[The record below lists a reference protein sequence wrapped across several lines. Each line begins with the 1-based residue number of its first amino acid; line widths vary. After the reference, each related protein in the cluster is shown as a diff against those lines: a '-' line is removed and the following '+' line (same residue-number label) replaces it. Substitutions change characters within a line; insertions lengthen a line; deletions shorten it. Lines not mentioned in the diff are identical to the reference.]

1 MALLPQLWYNQIRLG
16 ASGFC
21 LGPQKLW
28 EATEAKLKLGLLALC
43 LALLMA
49 GCAAPASAAPGPAAS
64 PARDTADMPGEES
77 SFSVHFIDVGQADA
91 ALVECDG
98 HFMLVD
104 GGNRG
109 DSDVIYTVLKKAGAD
124 KLDMVVASHAHEDH
138 IGGLPGAFSYA
149 TAELS
154 LCPVTDYDSGIFE
167 TFKEY
172 AEDKGGGLTVPEAG
186 DMYDLG
192 SAEVEILGLNAGE
205 DTNNTSIVL
214 MIRYGETSFLFTG
227 DAEREA
233 EQALL
238 DSGAELKADVLK
250 VGHHG
255 SDTSTSYPFLREV
268 MPEYAV
274 ISVGEGNS
282 YEHPEEGPL
291 SRLRDADCKILR
303 SDLNGDIIISSDG
316 KELSVTT
323 DKTATEEQLL
333 TPGGKT
339 QSIAKPAAA
348 ESPRP
353 SPEETEQSQTQ
364 ETMVWI
370 PKSGSKYHS
379 DPDCSNMKDPSQVS
393 LSQAESLGYTPCK
406 KCW

>member
-1 MALLPQLWYNQIRLG
+1 M
-16 ASGFC
+16 
-21 LGPQKLW
+21 KK
-28 EATEAKLKLGLLALC
+28 AKLKLGLLALC

-149 TAELS
+149 TAELT
-154 LCPVTDYDSGIFE
+154 LCPVTDYDSDIFR

-172 AEDKGGGLTVPEAG
+172 AEEKGGGLTVPEAG

-291 SRLRDADCKILR
+291 SRLRDAGCKILR

-316 KELSVTT
+316 KKLSITT

-379 DPDCSNMKDPSQVS
+379 DPECSNMKDPSQVS

>member
-1 MALLPQLWYNQIRLG
+1 M
-16 ASGFC
+16 
-21 LGPQKLW
+21 KK
-28 EATEAKLKLGLLALC
+28 AKLKLGLLALC

-149 TAELS
+149 TAELT
-154 LCPVTDYDSGIFE
+154 LCPVTDYDSDIFR

-172 AEDKGGGLTVPEAG
+172 AEEKGGGLTVPEAG

-227 DAEREA
+227 DAERDA

-393 LSQAESLGYTPCK
+393 LSQAESLGYTSCK

>member
-1 MALLPQLWYNQIRLG
+1 MRKRKIKVSLV
-16 ASGFC
+16 
-21 LGPQKLW
+21 
-28 EATEAKLKLGLLALC
+28 ALC
-43 LALLMA
+43 LALLLIA
-49 GCAAPASAAPGPAAS
+49 GCGAAPAAAAS
-64 PARDTADMPGEES
+64 PAPSASPAQTAPSPESENLPDGS

-98 HFMLVD
+98 HYMLID

-124 KLDMVVASHAHEDH
+124 KLDMVVATHAHEDH

-149 TAELS
+149 TAELT
-154 LCPVTDYDSGIFE
+154 LCPVTEYDSGVFE

-172 AEDKGGGLTVPEAG
+172 AEEKGGGLTVPEVG
-186 DMYDLG
+186 DEYDLG

-205 DTNNTSIVL
+205 DTNNSSIVL

-233 EQALL
+233 EQAVL

-282 YEHPEEGPL
+282 YEHPEENTL
-291 SRLRDADCKILR
+291 SRLRDAEAEILR
-303 SDLNGDIIISSDG
+303 TDLNGDIIISSDG
-316 KELSVTT
+316 KELTVTT
-323 DKTATEEQLL
+323 DKSATEEQLL
-333 TPGGKT
+333 TPGGKSW
-339 QSIAKPAAA
+339 SIAKPAAD
-348 ESPRP
+348 ENQEPD
-353 SPEETEQSQTQ
+353 PEETDSPQSQ

-379 DPDCSNMKDPSQVS
+379 DPECSNMKDPAQVS
-393 LSQAESLGYTPCK
+393 LSQAESMGYTPCK

>member
-1 MALLPQLWYNQIRLG
+1 M
-16 ASGFC
+16 
-21 LGPQKLW
+21 KK
-28 EATEAKLKLGLLALC
+28 AKLKLGLLALC

-149 TAELS
+149 TAELT
-154 LCPVTDYDSGIFE
+154 LCPVTDYDSDIFR

-172 AEDKGGGLTVPEAG
+172 AEEKGGGLTVPEAG

-291 SRLRDADCKILR
+291 SRLRDAGCKILR
-303 SDLNGDIIISSDG
+303 TDLNGDIIISSDG

>member
-1 MALLPQLWYNQIRLG
+1 M
-16 ASGFC
+16 
-21 LGPQKLW
+21 
-28 EATEAKLKLGLLALC
+28 
-43 LALLMA
+43 
-49 GCAAPASAAPGPAAS
+49 
-64 PARDTADMPGEES
+64 
-77 SFSVHFIDVGQADA
+77 
-91 ALVECDG
+91 
-98 HFMLVD
+98 
-104 GGNRG
+104 
-109 DSDVIYTVLKKAGAD
+109 
-124 KLDMVVASHAHEDH
+124 
-138 IGGLPGAFSYA
+138 
-149 TAELS
+149 
-154 LCPVTDYDSGIFE
+154 
-167 TFKEY
+167 
-172 AEDKGGGLTVPEAG
+172 
-186 DMYDLG
+186 
-192 SAEVEILGLNAGE
+192 
-205 DTNNTSIVL
+205 
-214 MIRYGETSFLFTG
+214 
-227 DAEREA
+227 
-233 EQALL
+233 
-238 DSGAELKADVLK
+238 
-250 VGHHG
+250 GHHG

-303 SDLNGDIIISSDG
+303 TDLNGDIIISSDG

>member
-1 MALLPQLWYNQIRLG
+1 MRNTKLRRCLAL
-16 ASGFC
+16 
-21 LGPQKLW
+21 
-28 EATEAKLKLGLLALC
+28 LC
-43 LALLMA
+43 LALLLMA
-49 GCAAPASAAPGPAAS
+49 GCGTAPASAAPGQAAS
-64 PARDTADMPGEES
+64 PARDTADMPEEGS

-186 DMYDLG
+186 DKYALG

-291 SRLRDADCKILR
+291 SRLRDAGCKILR

-316 KELSVTT
+316 KKLSVTT

-379 DPDCSNMKDPSQVS
+379 DPECSNMKDPSQVS

>member
-1 MALLPQLWYNQIRLG
+1 MKTGKFKA
-16 ASGFC
+16 
-21 LGPQKLW
+21 
-28 EATEAKLKLGLLALC
+28 GLIALC
-43 LALLMA
+43 LALMFA
-49 GCAAPASAAPGPAAS
+49 VGCGAPASAAPDPAAS
-64 PARDTADMPGEES
+64 PTRTLQTAVPETADMPENGS
-77 SFSVHFIDVGQADA
+77 SFSVRFIDVGQADA

-98 HFMLVD
+98 HYMLID

-124 KLDMVVASHAHEDH
+124 KLDMVVATHAHEDH
-138 IGGLPGAFSYA
+138 IGGLSGAFSYA
-149 TAELS
+149 TAELT

-172 AEDKGGGLTVPEAG
+172 AEEKGGGLTVPQAG
-186 DMYDLG
+186 VKYALG

-205 DTNNTSIVL
+205 DTNNSSIVL

-238 DSGAELKADVLK
+238 DAGAMLKADVLK

-255 SDTSTSYPFLREV
+255 SDTSTTYPFLREV

-282 YEHPEEGPL
+282 YEHPEEGSL
-291 SRLRDADCKILR
+291 SRLRDADCRILR
-303 SDLNGDIIISSDG
+303 TDLNGDIVISSDG
-316 KELSVTT
+316 DELSVTT

-333 TPGGKT
+333 TPGGKSR
-339 QSIAKPAAA
+339 SIAKSGAA
-348 ESPRP
+348 ESGAPAP
-353 SPEETEQSQTQ
+353 AETEAPQSQ

-370 PKSGSKYHS
+370 PKTGSKYHS
-379 DPDCSNMKDPSQVS
+379 DPDCSNMKNPTQVS
-393 LSQAESLGYTPCK
+393 LSQAESQGYTPCK

>member
-1 MALLPQLWYNQIRLG
+1 MRNTKLRRCLAL
-16 ASGFC
+16 
-21 LGPQKLW
+21 
-28 EATEAKLKLGLLALC
+28 LC
-43 LALLMA
+43 LALLLMA
-49 GCAAPASAAPGPAAS
+49 GCGMAPASADPGPAAS

-98 HFMLVD
+98 HFMLID

-138 IGGLPGAFSYA
+138 IGGLPGAFNYA
-149 TAELS
+149 TAELT
-154 LCPVTDYDSGIFE
+154 LCPVTDYDSGVFE

-186 DMYDLG
+186 DKYALG

-227 DAEREA
+227 DSEREA

-250 VGHHG
+250 LGHHG

-282 YEHPEEGPL
+282 YEHPEEGTL

-303 SDLNGDIIISSDG
+303 TDLNGDIIISSDG
-316 KELSVTT
+316 EELTVTT

-339 QSIAKPAAA
+339 QSIAKPGAG
-348 ESPRP
+348 ESPEP
-353 SPEETEQSQTQ
+353 TPAETEQPQRQ

-379 DPDCSNMKDPSQVS
+379 DPECSNMKDPTQVS
-393 LSQAESLGYTPCK
+393 LSQAESMGYTPCK

>member
-1 MALLPQLWYNQIRLG
+1 MRKRKIKVSLV
-16 ASGFC
+16 
-21 LGPQKLW
+21 
-28 EATEAKLKLGLLALC
+28 ALC
-43 LALLMA
+43 LALLLIA
-49 GCAAPASAAPGPAAS
+49 GCGAAPAAAAS
-64 PARDTADMPGEES
+64 PVPSASPAQTAPSPESENLPDGS

-98 HFMLVD
+98 HYMLID

-124 KLDMVVASHAHEDH
+124 KLDMVVATHAHEDH

-149 TAELS
+149 EAELS
-154 LCPVTDYDSGIFE
+154 LCPVTEYDSGVFE

-172 AEDKGGGLTVPEAG
+172 AEEKGGGLTVPEVG
-186 DMYDLG
+186 DEYDLG
-192 SAEVEILGLNAGE
+192 SAKVEILGLNAGE
-205 DTNNTSIVL
+205 DTNNSSIIL

-233 EQALL
+233 EQAVL

-282 YEHPEEGPL
+282 YEHPEENTL
-291 SRLRDADCKILR
+291 SRLRDAEAEILR
-303 SDLNGDIIISSDG
+303 TDLNGDIIISSDG
-316 KELSVTT
+316 KELTVTT
-323 DKTATEEQLL
+323 DKSATEEQLL
-333 TPGGKT
+333 TPGGKSR
-339 QSIAKPAAA
+339 SIAKPAAD
-348 ESPRP
+348 ENQEPD
-353 SPEETEQSQTQ
+353 PEETDSPQSQ

-379 DPDCSNMKDPSQVS
+379 DPECSNMKDPAQVS
-393 LSQAESLGYTPCK
+393 LSQAESMGYTPCK